1 MMTFIKLAI
10 VILEAIANNTTINH
24 TTVVDVQTHGLCD
37 DVVAI
42 DDGTDVWE
50 FYGTG
55 YHKGDDVM
63 VVRIGDCVVIR
74 TVRLRQTLIHTL
86 AV

>member
-10 VILEAIANNTTINH
+10 VTLGVLANNTTIDH
-24 TTVVDVQTHGLCD
+24 ATVVDVQTHCVYD
-37 DVVAI
+37 DVVAV

-55 YHKGDDVM
+55 YHKGDDVV
-63 VVRIGDCVVIR
+63 VVRIGDCVVY
-74 TVRLRQTLIHTL
+74 TQ
-86 AV
+86 

>member
-1 MMTFIKLAI
+1 MMTLIKLAI
-10 VILEAIANNTTINH
+10 VTFGALANNTTIDH
-24 TTVVDVQTHGLCD
+24 ATVVDVQTHCVCD

-50 FYGTG
+50 FYGTD
-55 YHKGDDVM
+55 YHKGDDV
-63 VVRIGDCVVIR
+63 VVVCSVY

-86 AV
+86 TV

>member
-10 VILEAIANNTTINH
+10 ITLGALANNTTVDH
-24 TTVVDVQTHGLCD
+24 ATVVEVQTHCVRD
-37 DVVAI
+37 DVVAV

-55 YHKGDDVM
+55 YHEGDDVI
-63 VVRIGDCVVIR
+63 VVRVGNCVVY
-74 TVRLRQTLIHTL
+74 TQ
-86 AV
+86 

>member
-10 VILEAIANNTTINH
+10 ITLGAFANNTTIDH
-24 TTVVDVQTHGLCD
+24 ATVVDVQTHCLCD
-37 DVVAI
+37 DVVAV

-55 YHKGDDVM
+55 YHKGDDVV
-63 VVRIGDCVVIR
+63 VVRIGDYVVY
-74 TVRLRQTLIHTL
+74 TQ
-86 AV
+86 